1 MDGSRPASQS
11 ANAAQRWIEVCA
23 LTDIPRLG
31 ARVLQRPGDTR
42 GHVALFRT
50 GDDRVFALADRC
62 PHKGGPLSEG
72 IVHGDRVTCPL
83 HNWTIALNSGD
94 AIAPDQGCAASFPVR
109 ITDGQVFIVLD
120 PG

>member
-1 MDGSRPASQS
+1 MDGSRLPSPS
-11 ANAAQRWIEVCA
+11 AGAAQRWLEVCA

-31 ARVLQRPGDTR
+31 ARVLPRPGDPR
-42 GHVALFRT
+42 GNVALFRT

-62 PHKGGPLSEG
+62 PHKGGPLSDG
-72 IVHGDRVTCPL
+72 IVHGERVTCPL
-83 HNWTIALNSGD
+83 HNWTIALHSGD
-94 AIAPDQGCAASFPVR
+94 AVAPAQGCAARFPVR